1 MAIDPSQ
8 ITTVQV
14 SELPPNDI
22 TNESLLAHQVGDILS
37 KATVQQLVAF
47 LQSQSISFQY
57 EIKYIRPPGNGS
69 SYINENFDMT
79 PGPNQ
84 GLGKVGG
91 LWEGWQIC
99 NGNNGTDNLDGQVLM
114 GYGANHSVIGQFLG
128 SKDAVLVS
136 HTHTTTPNTNINFGS
151 GSTIRNRAS
160 AVVEGT
166 GLPIDVSISTVG
178 ESGTGKNIQPSMV
191 ILAIMKI

>member
-1 MAIDPSQ
+1 
-8 ITTVQV
+8 
-14 SELPPNDI
+14 
-22 TNESLLAHQVGDILS
+22 
-37 KATVQQLVAF
+37 
-47 LQSQSISFQY
+47 
-57 EIKYIRPPGNGS
+57 
-69 SYINENFDMT
+69 MT